1 MPFSVN
7 VVLRRHLR
15 CFGSRPGTS
24 LMLRCG
30 PDGPGCHVWGSV
42 LLRIRGDAGKT
53 LEMWR
58 INIIIVQKTSRL

>member
-24 LMLRCG
+24 LTLRCG
-30 PDGPGCHVWGSV
+30 PDCHVLGSV
-42 LLRIRGDAGKT
+42 LLRMWGDAGKT